1 MTVIDGLDFR
11 DGHDLNWNMLQFV
24 TLEQITETDD
34 VEFVQALGD
43 SSDMAPGPA
52 QSPTPP
58 SYEQNLPHQPGH
70 PTHQSMSAPPS
81 RELVQSDLSRTAG
94 RDLLGSGGRDFFSN
108 VSSELNGIAAQ
119 TSSMFSGIFG
129 RRDVGMF

>member
-1 MTVIDGLDFR
+1 
-11 DGHDLNWNMLQFV
+11 MLQFV
-24 TLEQITETDD
+24 TVTD

-43 SSDMAPGPA
+43 SSEVAPDSGQA
-52 QSPTPP
+52 STPP
-58 SYEQNLPHQPGH
+58 SYQQNLPHQSGY
-70 PTHQSMSAPPS
+70 PTHQSMPAPPS

-108 VSSELNGIAAQ
+108 MSSELNGIAAQ

-129 RRDVGMF
+129 RKDVGTF

>member
-1 MTVIDGLDFR
+1 
-11 DGHDLNWNMLQFV
+11 MLQFV
-24 TLEQITETDD
+24 IVTD
-34 VEFVQALGD
+34 VEFMQALGD
-43 SSDMAPGPA
+43 SSETAPGSA

-58 SYEQNLPHQPGH
+58 SYQQNLPHQSGY
-70 PTHQSMSAPPS
+70 PTHQPMPAPPS

-108 VSSELNGIAAQ
+108 MSSELNGIAAQ

-129 RRDVGMF
+129 RKDVGTFRQL